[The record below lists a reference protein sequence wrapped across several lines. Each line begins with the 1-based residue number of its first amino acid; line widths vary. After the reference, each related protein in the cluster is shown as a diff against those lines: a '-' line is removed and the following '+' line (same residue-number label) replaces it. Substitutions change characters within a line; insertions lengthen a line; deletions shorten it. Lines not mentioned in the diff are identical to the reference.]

1 MTGSCSL
8 VHKLFC
14 LYFCYW
20 MDPLNARAA
29 WSSVVGVLEH
39 GERSQKNVAENI
51 FEEFSAAVLT
61 NVPSLTCCSVEWTI
75 WNLVGL
81 RTEWLMC
88 SRDKCLPWLPLRFWS
103 PLLEQLNEV
112 CLVLTDGSFLCPP
125 AHQCPPR
132 QTNHRCF
139 AKTKWPPSVRAQW
152 HLHLLSDKPLKVQGK
167 ISALSVHIKS
177 LISLHQHSLPVLHS
191 RDRLNLKTDSHTE
204 HFDFITTR
212 HWIFIYFFLTA
223 VSSHTWNQQGVI
235 HYSLVEGNGVWS
247 NRVYWGADKP
257 GLHFLIH

>member
-1 MTGSCSL
+1 MPELHAHLEWEWESWSMEKGHTATEKCS
-8 VHKLFC
+8 F
-14 LYFCYW
+14 
-20 MDPLNARAA
+20 
-29 WSSVVGVLEH
+29 GV
-39 GERSQKNVAENI
+39 
-51 FEEFSAAVLT
+51 FFSIAVLVKLPNIST
-61 NVPSLTCCSVEWTI
+61 ALLRHKDMTLLNPSTISHLLQFEVAYMKLVPCSYRVACVLKKQMSYLTMQF
-75 WNLVGL
+75 WN
-81 RTEWLMC
+81 
-88 SRDKCLPWLPLRFWS
+88 

-132 QTNHRCF
+132 QTNHCCL

-177 LISLHQHSLPVLHS
+177 LISLHQRSLPVPHS

-212 HWIFIYFFLTA
+212 HWIFIYFF
-223 VSSHTWNQQGVI
+223 
-235 HYSLVEGNGVWS
+235 
-247 NRVYWGADKP
+247 
-257 GLHFLIH
+257 FF

>member
-39 GERSQKNVAENI
+39 GERSQKNVVENI

-61 NVPSLTCCSVEWTI
+61 NAPSLTCCSVEWI
-75 WNLVGL
+75 MWNLVGL

>member
-1 MTGSCSL
+1 MPLLNPSTIFHLLQFKVVYMKRVPCS
-8 VHKLFC
+8 
-14 LYFCYW
+14 YW
-20 MDPLNARAA
+20 VACVFKKQM
-29 WSSVVGVLEH
+29 SSSTV
-39 GERSQKNVAENI
+39 Q
-51 FEEFSAAVLT
+51 
-61 NVPSLTCCSVEWTI
+61 
-75 WNLVGL
+75 
-81 RTEWLMC
+81 
-88 SRDKCLPWLPLRFWS
+88 FWS

-132 QTNHRCF
+132 QTNHCCL
-139 AKTKWPPSVRAQW
+139 AKTKWPPSVRSQW

-177 LISLHQHSLPVLHS
+177 LISLHQHSLPVPHS

-235 HYSLVEGNGVWS
+235 HYSLGKGNGVWS
-247 NRVYWGADKP
+247 NRVYWGAYKL

>member
-1 MTGSCSL
+1 MLSRSQAFLSVFLLLDGPSKCQSSMVICS
-8 VHKLFC
+8 
-14 LYFCYW
+14 W
-20 MDPLNARAA
+20 SARA
-29 WSSVVGVLEH
+29 WRKVTEECSREYFWGVFSSCFDKRAISHLLQCGVDYMKPCRPTY
-39 GERSQKNVAENI
+39 GVAH
-51 FEEFSAAVLT
+51 VLKRQM
-61 NVPSLTCCSVEWTI
+61 PSLTS
-75 WNLVGL
+75 
-81 RTEWLMC
+81 
-88 SRDKCLPWLPLRFWS
+88 SRFWS